1 MAKPRVLVILA
12 HPQLE
17 KSKANRAMIEAVRD
31 LPHVTVHDLYRE
43 YPSFKIDVK
52 KEQALL
58 VQCDAIVLQ
67 FPFYWYSAPSLMK
80 EWKDVVLTW
89 GFAFGEG
96 GDKLKNKKILAA
108 LTTGS
113 PEDSYQQGS
122 GNEHSIVELLR
133 PYQLT
138 AKYCQ
143 MDYQPPFVIH
153 AVAQKNE
160 EEIQKEARAYC
171 QLLETMDLLK
181 R

>member
-1 MAKPRVLVILA
+1 MAKPRVLILLA

-17 KSKANRAMIEAVRD
+17 NSKANRVMIEAVRD

-43 YPSFKIDVK
+43 YPDFKIDVK

-58 VQCDAIVLQ
+58 VQFDAIVLQ

-96 GDKLKNKKILAA
+96 GDKLKNKKFLVA

-113 PEDSYQQGS
+113 PETSYQPGA
-122 GNEHSIVELLR
+122 GNEHSILELLR

-143 MDYQPPFVIH
+143 MNYQSPFVIH
-153 AVAQKNE
+153 AVPQKSE
-160 EEIQKEARAYC
+160 VEIQKDAQTYR
-171 QLLETMDLLK
+171 QLLITII
-181 R
+181 